1 MPKRYTVDS
10 TQIIR
15 RVEDLVAASSNRY
28 RITVQVAL
36 RAKNR
41 RYEMDDYDDRAM
53 KPILRAVI
61 EMSDELTQPE
71 ILSDWCAT
79 RMSRF
84 S

>member
-71 ILSDWCAT
+71 ILSD
-79 RMSRF
+79 
-84 S
+84 

>member
-10 TQIIR
+10 SQIIR

-41 RYEMDDYDDRAM
+41 RYEMEDYDDRAM
-53 KPILRAVI
+53 KPILRAII

-71 ILSDWCAT
+71 ILSD
-79 RMSRF
+79 
-84 S
+84 

>member
-10 TQIIR
+10 SQIIR

-53 KPILRAVI
+53 KPILRAII

-71 ILSDWCAT
+71 ILSD
-79 RMSRF
+79 
-84 S
+84 

>member
-10 TQIIR
+10 SQIIR

-71 ILSDWCAT
+71 ILSD
-79 RMSRF
+79 
-84 S
+84 